1 MKRVAT
7 VASAAFVAGFV
18 IGGYFLRPTAPSAG
32 RSVREKNNKDY
43 AFINPLLACEFADSK
58 DAKLNGMENRARA
71 YIAQA
76 KSQGLITDAGF
87 YARIGSGWTGVNE
100 NGTFVPASLYKV
112 PILITYLKL
121 AEQSPELLNEKI
133 DFTFPVTSGTQ
144 YIPPAEKLVWGETYT
159 IDDLLS
165 RMIVYSDNDAESFLF
180 RHISQ
185 KYFEDV
191 FSDLGLPVPSA
202 TRQPKITPKQ
212 YAFFLRVLYNASY
225 LGRPASER
233 ALKLLSKAQF
243 KDGVEAGL
251 PYGTTAAHKFGE
263 FKDAEQTELH
273 DCGVVYAKARTY
285 TVCIMT
291 RGKNEAEL
299 SEAIKAISKIV
310 YEEQSAIL

>member
-7 VASAAFVAGFV
+7 VASAAFVIGFV
-18 IGGYFLRPTAPSAG
+18 IGGYFLHPIRPSTG

-58 DAKLNGMENRARA
+58 DVKLSTMEERART

-87 YARIGSGWTGVNE
+87 YTRIGSGWTGVNE
-100 NGTFVPASLYKV
+100 NGMFTPASLYKV
-112 PILITYLKL
+112 PILITYLKI
-121 AEQSPELLNEKI
+121 ADQSPELLNEKI
-133 DFTFPVTSGTQ
+133 DFTLPITSGAQ
-144 YIPPAEKLVWGETYT
+144 YITPAEKLVRGETYT
-159 IDDLLS
+159 IDDLLN

-191 FSDLGLPVPSA
+191 FSDLGLPVPNN
-202 TRQPKITPKQ
+202 TTQPKITPKQ

-233 ALKLLSKAQF
+233 ALKLLSEAQF
-243 KDGVEAGL
+243 KDGIEAGL
-251 PYGTTAAHKFGE
+251 PEGITAAHKFGE
-263 FKDAEQTELH
+263 FKDMTGTELH
-273 DCGVVYAKARTY
+273 DCGTIYAKARTY
-285 TVCIMT
+285 TLCVMT
-291 RGKNEAEL
+291 RGKNEADL
-299 SEAIKAISKIV
+299 SEVIRNISKIV
-310 YEEQSAIL
+310 YEEQSKVL